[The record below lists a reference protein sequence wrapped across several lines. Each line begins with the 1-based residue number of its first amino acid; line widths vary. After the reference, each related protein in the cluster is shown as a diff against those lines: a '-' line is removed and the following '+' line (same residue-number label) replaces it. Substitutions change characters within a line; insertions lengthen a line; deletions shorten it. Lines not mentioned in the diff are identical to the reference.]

1 MFPNPYDKPISSF
14 TLPLPSK
21 VSVSEVF
28 MASMGSLISFE
39 CMFSLRSSQMTVSPD
54 LIVYGVLPLAAAT
67 ILGAWFI
74 AKVRKKRKKGSK
86 RESNE

>member
-1 MFPNPYDKPISSF
+1 
-14 TLPLPSK
+14 
-21 VSVSEVF
+21 
-28 MASMGSLISFE
+28 
-39 CMFSLRSSQMTVSPD
+39 MTVSPD

-86 RESNE
+86 RESKELMRASPLSPLLPLSPLSLLPPPSTLSPLLCVYCAIEAVTLLCKRL